1 MIAFGFWGKRRAT
14 TQSDFLVA
22 GRRLGPMLYSGTMAA
37 IVLGGASTIGG
48 VGLGYQYGISGMWL
62 VFAIGVGI
70 LLLSLLFAGRI
81 QRLRVYTV
89 SQMLE
94 LRYGPGSS
102 VLSGVVMCGYTL
114 MLSVTS
120 TIAYATIFGALFDI
134 GRVLAIILGGS
145 VVVIY
150 SVLGGMWSITLTDF
164 VQFVIKTIGIF
175 FILLPIALY
184 KTGGISGLADK
195 LPADATSFTAIGGDT
210 ILTYFVIYTFGLLIG
225 QDIWQ
230 RVFTARSPGVARWA
244 GTASGVYCL
253 LYAVAGAVIGMAA
266 KVLLPAL
273 EARDDAFAEFVEMQ
287 LPPILAGLVLAAAL
301 AAVMST
307 SSGALIATATVFSQ
321 DIVARLRKRDI
332 EAGSEHDHVRSNR
345 IYVAAF
351 GIVMIVIACLLQ
363 DVVAALTVAY
373 DILVGGLLIPILGG
387 LLWRRGTNVGAI
399 AAMAVGTVC
408 DAGHHDR
415 RGGHLRQRTDL
426 CRAGVRPGGVH
437 HRQFAQQAH
446 RKRRDGGM
454 GPQEPRGEHGTRA
467 ADGCDNIVRR
477 CKVAPCRSLT
487 VGGEAWTG
495 GASVARQSAARL
507 PRAQWSSGPGL
518 VGIAQS
524 HAILGIGPDLLDL
537 FGATTTNP
545 ICTTPGPAPRRLPVG
560 RRPAPSA

>member
-1 MIAFGFWGKRRAT
+1 MDIAIVAHLPVGMIAFGFWGKRRAT

-102 VLSGVVMCGYTL
+102 VLSGVVMWGYTL

-134 GRVLAIILGGS
+134 GRVPAIILGGS
-145 VVVIY
+145 VVIIY

-164 VQFVIKTIGIF
+164 VQFVVKTIGIF

-184 KTGGISGLADK
+184 KTGGIPGWPRSC
-195 LPADATSFTAIGGDT
+195 PPTPRRSPRIGGDT

-244 GTASGVYCL
+244 GAASGVYCL

-273 EARDDAFAEFVEMQ
+273 ESRDDAFAEFVEMQ
-287 LPPILAGLVLAAAL
+287 LPPVLRRSGARRRAGRGDVHLERRADRHRHGVQPGHRRPAAQARHRGGQRARPHPQQPAL
-301 AAVMST
+301 RRRLRHRDGGRSHACCRT
-307 SSGALIATATVFSQ
+307 SST
-321 DIVARLRKRDI
+321 
-332 EAGSEHDHVRSNR
+332 
-345 IYVAAF
+345 
-351 GIVMIVIACLLQ
+351 
-363 DVVAALTVAY
+363 ALTVAY
-373 DILVGGLLIPILGG
+373 DILVGGLLVPILGG
-387 LLWRRGTNVGAI
+387 LVWRRGTNVGAL
-399 AAMAVGTVC
+399 AAMAVGTVATLAAMFVHRHRGQRA
-408 DAGHHDR
+408 DLLGSGLR
-415 RGGHLRQRTDL
+415 TGGLRGGQ
-426 CRAGVRPGGVH
+426 P
-437 HRQFAQQAH
+437 AQQAH
-446 RKRRDGGM
+446 RPRSAGRMGSPQPRSGRR
-454 GPQEPRGEHGTRA
+454 
-467 ADGCDNIVRR
+467 RR
-477 CKVAPCRSLT
+477 CPHAVLHEC
-487 VGGEAWTG
+487 
-495 GASVARQSAARL
+495 
-507 PRAQWSSGPGL
+507 PR
-518 VGIAQS
+518 
-524 HAILGIGPDLLDL
+524 
-537 FGATTTNP
+537 
-545 ICTTPGPAPRRLPVG
+545 
-560 RRPAPSA
+560 